1 VSDDTYT
8 PPRPRKPPAARPSWL
23 LGAAVVLAG
32 LGYGGYVLLNAHS
45 EETDDAYVAG
55 DIVQVT
61 AREPGTVIAIHADNT
76 QGVKAGQPLIDLDPR
91 SPMRRS
97 PRQARLA
104 SAVRQVRSGFSR

>member
-1 VSDDTYT
+1 
-8 PPRPRKPPAARPSWL
+8 
-23 LGAAVVLAG
+23 VVLAG

-76 QGVKAGQPLIDLDPR
+76 QGVKAGQPLIDLDPALADAALAGR
-91 SPMRRS
+91 GATGQRRA
-97 PRQARLA
+97 PGAIGL
-104 SAVRQVRSGFSR
+104 

>member
-1 VSDDTYT
+1 M
-8 PPRPRKPPAARPSWL
+8 
-23 LGAAVVLAG
+23 AG

-76 QGVKAGQPLIDLDPR
+76 QGVKAGQPLVDLDPR
-91 SPMRRS
+91 WPMRRS
-97 PRQARLA
+97 PRQKRLA
-104 SAVRQVRSGFSR
+104 SAVRQVRSGFSRWSRRMPKSRRPKAPCHCQNDLARRGRR